1 MARLRDR
8 ELAFGVSRFCI
19 LLILLSLALLWA
31 GCRQPGARAAS
42 GFEYPYTNSVKSVG
56 AAFAALPLP
65 AKHTIRAHVGATEIS
80 GISELNVSGEKVYEV
95 TFATSGLFPPL
106 YVAEDG
112 SLLNPDFTVAVG
124 AAESPGGTETG
135 GSSKIALADLPEPV
149 RKQLVTSSPKAV
161 VSSIE
166 KELWGN
172 REVYLIT
179 LDDAAKTRLYI
190 ESDGTVLTGPPG
202 QSPR

>member
-1 MARLRDR
+1 MAPRGDS
-8 ELAFGVSRFCI
+8 ELASGVRRLCI
-19 LLILLSLALLWA
+19 LLVPVGLALLWA
-31 GCRQPGARAAS
+31 GCRQPGAGAS
-42 GFEYPYTNSVKSVG
+42 SATRYTNPVTSVG

-65 AKHTIRAHVGATEIS
+65 AKHAVRAQAGATEIT
-80 GISELNVSGEKVYEV
+80 GITELRVSGQRVYQV
-95 TFATSGLFPPL
+95 TFATSGLLPPL

-135 GSSKIALADLPEPV
+135 GITNIALADLPEPV
-149 RKQLVTSSPKAV
+149 RKQLLASSPTVV

-179 LDDAAKTRLYI
+179 LDDTAKTRLYI

-202 QSPR
+202 PSRR